1 MKIEGVKFRRCKI
14 ESTKI
19 DNIKIKIKIKIKIS
33 QVRGRV
39 RESKGEL
46 GRGRVRDS

>member
-1 MKIEGVKFRRCKI
+1 MKIEGGKFRRYEI

-19 DNIKIKIKIKIKIS
+19 DNIKIKLKIKIS

-39 RESKGEL
+39 RESKGEGEL
-46 GRGRVRDS
+46 GRVRES